1 MYNIWGEYS
10 KMLAQ
15 LQGINDQNFDLMY
28 VSDLDPRRVLS
39 ISHNP
44 DNITIS
50 MREVVMDGKE
60 SEGLEY
66 MDSVEFCTF
75 QGGGKD
81 HRVTA
86 IFRDLVR
93 NIIAQS

>member
-1 MYNIWGEYS
+1 
-10 KMLAQ
+10 MLAQ
-15 LQGINDQNFDLMY
+15 LQGINGQNFDLMY
-28 VSDLDPRRVLS
+28 VSDLDPRKVLS
-39 ISHNP
+39 ISYNP

-60 SEGLEY
+60 SEGLEC

-86 IFRDLVR
+86 ILRDLVR